1 MSKEKFMAKFP
12 SEKELKEVRDSLEK
26 APASRMLSPNAGSV
40 ERLKFSLCEQFV
52 SYLLEHKVTQRELA
66 EKIGIDES
74 LMSKIVHYNFDDF
87 TIDRLVKYLSIL
99 FPRADLEI
107 LIKNKKKVA

>member
-1 MSKEKFMAKFP
+1 MTKFP
-12 SEKELKEVRDSLEK
+12 SEKELREVREALSK
-26 APASRMLSPNAGSV
+26 GPAARMLRPNASSV

-52 SYLLEHKVTQRELA
+52 SYLLDHKLTQRELA

-99 FPRADLEI
+99 FPKADLEI
-107 LIKNKKKVA
+107 SIKNKKKVA